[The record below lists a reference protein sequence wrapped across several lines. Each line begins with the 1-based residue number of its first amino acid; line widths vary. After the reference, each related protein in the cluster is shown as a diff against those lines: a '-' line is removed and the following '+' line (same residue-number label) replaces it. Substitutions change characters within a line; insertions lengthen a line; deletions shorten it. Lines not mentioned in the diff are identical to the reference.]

1 MRGEIVSI
9 APPEPEGYISWER
22 LRVMVV
28 IIILSILV
36 TVGVTIYIS
45 ITMFQRTAE
54 GCGCAFPE
62 CGNGTALGN
71 PCVAMIE
78 EVNSI
83 NPYCWVLDS
92 NATLCEREPLTM
104 GKSFRVTYWVN
115 GTKVT
120 LWCDWSKITES
131 YWWWGYVNDTLV
143 ASCRY
148 GEDGC
153 CYIYNQSLYMTFN
166 RTINVGTGS

>member
-1 MRGEIVSI
+1 MIGDEEFF
-9 APPEPEGYISWER
+9 AR
-22 LRVMVV
+22 LNNVV
-28 IIILSILV
+28 ITAITLCLVIGVAVLMGSILWLSI
-36 TVGVTIYIS
+36 TGYQGVI
-45 ITMFQRTAE
+45 E
-54 GCGCAFPE
+54 CDGCGFPK
-62 CGNGTALGN
+62 CHNVSALGN
-71 PCVAMIE
+71 PCVVMIE

-92 NATLCEREPLTM
+92 NTTLCEWEPLTV

-131 YWWWGYVNDTLV
+131 YWWWGYVNDTLAV
-143 ASCRY
+143 SCRY

-153 CYIYNQSLYMTFN
+153 CFIYNQSLYMVFN
-166 RTINVGTGS
+166 RTINVGTRS